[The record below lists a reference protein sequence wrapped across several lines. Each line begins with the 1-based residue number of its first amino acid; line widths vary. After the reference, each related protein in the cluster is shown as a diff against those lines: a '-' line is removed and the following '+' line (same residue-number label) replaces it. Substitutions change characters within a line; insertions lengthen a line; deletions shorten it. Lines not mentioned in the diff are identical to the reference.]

1 MPCCTNLRRKN
12 AARAPVESL
21 PLCCVSS
28 DPQMLLSSH
37 DSSQRVLLSL
47 RPRTRD
53 LGGGRVRTPILQD
66 VCQPR
71 TGVTDDSFSVFPSRL
86 ALNKVT
92 ACAFYML
99 REQIQCILQLL
110 FSFSVFIYPAK
121 KKAAAYL
128 LHIHTVPY

>member
-1 MPCCTNLRRKN
+1 MPCCTNLRRTN

-21 PLCCVSS
+21 PLRCVSC

-53 LGGGRVRTPILQD
+53 LGGGRVRTTLILQD

-71 TGVTDDSFSVFPSRL
+71 TGVTDDSFSLFPSRL
-86 ALNKVT
+86 AVNKVT

-99 REQIQCILQLL
+99 SERIQCMSQWL
-110 FSFSVFIYPAK
+110 FSFQSLFIQQ
-121 KKAAAYL
+121 KKADAYL
-128 LHIHTVPY
+128 LPSHTVPY